1 MNIIERID
9 KIIGDIDKQKLSVLF
24 LQTSNIMLDLEDYES
39 WIMLQF
45 YIWGANDNVRTK
57 LEQHINKILSS
68 KGIEKDKQD
77 KLFKNILEANKENF
91 FKLSLNDMEI
101 KIKLLEENKNQVQ
114 KNIDA
119 GISPRLIGGL
129 CIGPTWEE
137 EMEDIDNSIA
147 WIQKYY
153 NNSKQFFT
161 IFLTELRNIRKSNNK
176 IKNYQMNISN
186 NIFIIHGH
194 DEAKRRELYTIL
206 KDDFNLNPII
216 LSEKPNKGSTIIEKF
231 ECYAETCSYAFAL
244 FTPDDIVEK
253 EGEQYFQARPNVI
266 FELGWFFARL
276 GRDRVCILNKES
288 TKNNIFS
295 DLQGILRYEFKKDV
309 KERYAEIEKE
319 LVAAKIIAK

>member
-1 MNIIERID
+1 MNITEKIDQVIENID
-9 KIIGDIDKQKLSVLF
+9 NKKLSNLF
-24 LQTSNIMLDLEDYES
+24 VQTAAIALELEDYES
-39 WIMLQF
+39 WAMLMLNINGIYDNDYPTKK
-45 YIWGANDNVRTK
+45 YIIELLNKQNLNEKLQEYLMKKIAEEFIEIRK
-57 LEQHINKILSS
+57 LESGKVSVHPIQD
-68 KGIEKDKQD
+68 IE
-77 KLFKNILEANKENF
+77 NILDSTKNVPFPKQETLKMQQDCKDTYRKSRSLLCNILFRLKASTNNKE
-91 FKLSLNDMEI
+91 S
-101 KIKLLEENKNQVQ
+101 
-114 KNIDA
+114 
-119 GISPRLIGGL
+119 ISH
-129 CIGPTWEE
+129 E
-137 EMEDIDNSIA
+137 
-147 WIQKYY
+147 Y
-153 NNSKQFFT
+153 SKPNT
-161 IFLTELRNIRKSNNK
+161 S
-176 IKNYQMNISN
+176 